1 MNGRGSAV
9 KVKILTFTSQ
19 KHGHA
24 LTKQIREL
32 HAYTTR
38 SVMFMIYPFILFFNS
53 PNLNEDINK
62 DSDSVSFDR
71 LLSPESVYLLLG
83 SDLYISDLPCRGKD
97 VLAQRFR

>member
-1 MNGRGSAV
+1 MNGHGSAV

-19 KHGHA
+19 KHGHV

-38 SVMFMIYPFILFFNS
+38 SVMYMIYPFILSFNS

-71 LLSPESVYLLLG
+71 LLSPESVNLLLG

-97 VLAQRFR
+97 ALAQRFR